1 MEFSKK
7 NLLSLIKENLEE
19 MAMDFDTEDR
29 PDQGIQNKLAQ
40 GDTPLK
46 KIPFPKTGDEPNKN
60 FQELLASERYR
71 QVINNLRQ
79 YTGINTP
86 LRTINDVMPL
96 AQMMMTAHNQIVQT
110 ERAHRGELEKLSVDL
125 VVKELNVFK
134 PEEIEEG
141 AGVEFI
147 DGVYMAYTYQ
157 TTGTTRKKVNKLQFD
172 VKIVNTGE
180 IDSSDFN
187 REQGQQENAP
197 EVNIEVEEDLMDDLE
212 KLDLEKAKRRFINS
226 MIQGASEKAH
236 FMYHYVPDK
245 IEEITGSENLIN
257 QYGILMSINDTLY
270 WQLSDEQMKMMM
282 GGGGEGGSSM
292 AGKQKVDR
300 NSNPP
305 KITVEAVNFPV
316 LVHELVKA
324 VMELISYHGDPDD
337 LETFNAVQQSE
348 DTLEKEVWDLRL
360 GPAIWERMRKQF
372 PEDILTDVNKM
383 HLQNRLLMTIF
394 KLPAKNLLVFA
405 KEVVSGSENGK
416 RLMNELMLGIEQLLR
431 DQDYQTAMAAFNDD
445 LDDVADDFTDD
456 DMRNLLGDL
465 GISLSDDD
473 DDDNR

>member
-1 MEFSKK
+1 
-7 NLLSLIKENLEE
+7 
-19 MAMDFDTEDR
+19 
-29 PDQGIQNKLAQ
+29 
-40 GDTPLK
+40 
-46 KIPFPKTGDEPNKN
+46 
-60 FQELLASERYR
+60 
-71 QVINNLRQ
+71 
-79 YTGINTP
+79 
-86 LRTINDVMPL
+86 
-96 AQMMMTAHNQIVQT
+96 
-110 ERAHRGELEKLSVDL
+110 
-125 VVKELNVFK
+125 
-134 PEEIEEG
+134 
-141 AGVEFI
+141 
-147 DGVYMAYTYQ
+147 
-157 TTGTTRKKVNKLQFD
+157 
-172 VKIVNTGE
+172 
-180 IDSSDFN
+180 
-187 REQGQQENAP
+187 
-197 EVNIEVEEDLMDDLE
+197 
-212 KLDLEKAKRRFINS
+212 
-226 MIQGASEKAH
+226 
-236 FMYHYVPDK
+236 
-245 IEEITGSENLIN
+245 
-257 QYGILMSINDTLY
+257 MSINDTLY

-282 GGGGEGGSSM
+282 GGGVEGGSSM

-305 KITVEAVNFPV
+305 KITVEAVNFPA

-324 VMELISYHGDPDD
+324 VMELISYAGDPDD